1 MNTSEAFQI
10 LLFQLFFNWILE
22 TQNSN
27 CKIWAW
33 DDSVFVIFYMQQ
45 KNVHMM
51 HEIYH
56 FILRRDLIPT
66 YSKAK
71 LIFFLKL
78 THMIFL
84 KQDNMSD
91 TELKQM
97 EEARAAYIAAVAV
110 AQENPTV
117 ETLAAAA
124 ETRGKLE
131 AFVFWRKER
140 RSEAPAILYFWLKLL
155 ANYCA
160 VLVIRASEL
169 VKQIT
174 ISLCNLYTFISI
186 WSLLVSSVFN
196 DIYNWRWQGT
206 DKDHN
211 NHP

>member
-1 MNTSEAFQI
+1 
-10 LLFQLFFNWILE
+10 
-22 TQNSN
+22 
-27 CKIWAW
+27 
-33 DDSVFVIFYMQQ
+33 
-45 KNVHMM
+45 MM

-131 AFVFWRKER
+131 AFVF
-140 RSEAPAILYFWLKLL
+140 
-155 ANYCA
+155 
-160 VLVIRASEL
+160 
-169 VKQIT
+169 
-174 ISLCNLYTFISI
+174 
-186 WSLLVSSVFN
+186 
-196 DIYNWRWQGT
+196 
-206 DKDHN
+206 
-211 NHP
+211 